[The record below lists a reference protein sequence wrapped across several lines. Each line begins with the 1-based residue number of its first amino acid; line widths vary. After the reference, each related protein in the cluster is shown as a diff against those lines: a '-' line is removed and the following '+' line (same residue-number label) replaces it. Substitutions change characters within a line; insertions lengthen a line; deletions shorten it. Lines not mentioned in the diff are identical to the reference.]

1 MAANLNKVRP
11 GDPLRIPADTW
22 NTVIDATAAWQR
34 RQRNIEVPDAGHRD
48 TGSIVVKNTSG
59 VDKARF
65 TVLGLTS
72 PLFLPHEAL
81 ASFQAQVAI
90 AGVTPTTD
98 HTGKFAILL
107 EPIPN
112 GKLGRAAIDGVVVVR
127 VKMNSEG
134 DRYADVL
141 PGNGLRLQS
150 AAAGALSLLWVQPV
164 AQRDDPTI
172 AWVIGRFGGAGG
184 TAQTWKWAKVTAV
197 QSAMFL
203 AKLVDDN
210 GAPTGS
216 DLNVNVAACTSTGV
230 TTTPSLANELPWIQV
245 GVELMIEYR
254 TGRRPGWWLVG
265 HNVTTCPGA

>member
-1 MAANLNKVRP
+1 MIEV
-11 GDPLRIPADTW
+11 
-22 NTVIDATAAWQR
+22 ATDWQR
-34 RQRNIEVPDAGHRD
+34 NRHGAEVEHAERPRDGTITVRN
-48 TGSIVVKNTSG
+48 SSG
-59 VDKARF
+59 ADKARF
-65 TVLGLTS
+65 TVLGLTT
-72 PLFLPHEAL
+72 PLFLPHDAL

-90 AGVTPTTD
+90 AGITPTAD

-107 EPIPN
+107 EPIRN

-197 QSAMFL
+197 QNEMFF

-230 TTTPSLANELPWIQV
+230 TTAPSLANELPWIQV